1 MRVDEKIADEK
12 YGAEKTA
19 AETYEDEKT
28 ATEKR
33 ADQTDAP
40 EATDGLDVVRR
51 ALEPDPALVERVV
64 RTDRE
69 WQGKI
74 FSVEHLRV
82 ELSDGSLD
90 WREVVRH
97 HGGAGVVAV
106 VGGRVCLVRQYR
118 VALGCM
124 TLEIPAGKVDPGEP
138 RDVCA
143 ARELTEETGLVAER
157 LELLTESYGAP
168 GFTNEHTSV
177 YFAHG
182 LTQGEARPDA
192 GELLNVVWV
201 PVDDAVRAIRA
212 GLIQDAKTVEGILA
226 AKAFG
231 ML

>member
-1 MRVDEKIADEK
+1 MTGKGTEGRVEKDVEK
-12 YGAEKTA
+12 DAEKSRRA
-19 AETYEDEKT
+19 GEK
-28 ATEKR
+28 
-33 ADQTDAP
+33 D
-40 EATDGLDVVRR
+40 DGLASIRR
-51 ALEPDPALVERVV
+51 ALEPEPRLMEGVV

-69 WQGKI
+69 WEGKI
-74 FSVEHLRV
+74 FSVEHLLV
-82 ELSDGSLD
+82 ELSDGSRD
-90 WREVVRH
+90 WREIVRH

-106 VGGRVCLVRQYR
+106 MDGRVCLVRQYR
-118 VALGCM
+118 VALGQM

-177 YFAHG
+177 YFARG
-182 LTQGEARPDA
+182 LTQEASRPDE
-192 GELLNVVWV
+192 GEFVGVVWV
-201 PVDDAVRAIRA
+201 DVDDAVEAIRQ

-226 AKAFG
+226 AKAYG

>member
-1 MRVDEKIADEK
+1 M
-12 YGAEKTA
+12 AENV
-19 AETYEDEKT
+19 
-28 ATEKR
+28 
-33 ADQTDAP
+33 QGL
-40 EATDGLDVVRR
+40 EAIRR
-51 ALEPDPALVERVV
+51 ALEIDPVLAERVV
-64 RTDRE
+64 DTERPWEGR
-69 WQGKI
+69 I

-90 WREVVRH
+90 WREIVRH
-97 HGGAGVVAV
+97 NGGAGVVAV
-106 VGGRVCLVRQYR
+106 RDGRVCLVRQYR

-124 TLEIPAGKVDPGEP
+124 TLEIPAGKVDPAER

-182 LTQGEARPDA
+182 ISQGEARLDE
-192 GELLNVVWV
+192 GEFLNVVWV
-201 PVDDAVRAIRA
+201 PVDDAIAAIRE

>member
-1 MRVDEKIADEK
+1 M
-12 YGAEKTA
+12 AEKS
-19 AETYEDEKT
+19 EGLEK
-28 ATEKR
+28 
-33 ADQTDAP
+33 
-40 EATDGLDVVRR
+40 VRR
-51 ALEPDPALVERVV
+51 ALELDPALVERVV
-64 RTDRE
+64 SSERE
-69 WQGKI
+69 WEGKI
-74 FSVEHLRV
+74 FAVEHLRV

-106 VGGRVCLVRQYR
+106 MGGRVCLVRQYR

-124 TLEIPAGKVDPGEP
+124 TLEIPAGKVDPDEA

-168 GFTNEHTSV
+168 GFTDEHTSV

-182 LTQGEARPDA
+182 LRQGSARLDE
-192 GELLNVVWV
+192 GEFLNVVWV
-201 PVDDAVRAIRA
+201 GVDDAVAAIRE